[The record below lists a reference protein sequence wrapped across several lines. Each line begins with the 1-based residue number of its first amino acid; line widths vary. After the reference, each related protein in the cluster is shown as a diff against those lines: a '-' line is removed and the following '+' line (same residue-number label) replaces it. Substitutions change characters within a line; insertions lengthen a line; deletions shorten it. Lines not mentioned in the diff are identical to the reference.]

1 MKNRPVAV
9 LLVTLAAAA
18 AVIMLAGG
26 AGRPGA
32 TALPVRDVADD
43 RPLAWRILTLPPAA
57 GGHRA
62 SFGEPGIAVG
72 PHRVLVVDAA
82 RANAG
87 YPTWWVSS
95 DGGRH
100 WGSGQDFDTTGA
112 MTGDADAAFGPD
124 GYQYVLNLAFQDPPQ
139 QPTNPTILV
148 YSSLDRRHWAG
159 PATFPLPHGVD
170 QPDRPWLVPDPYR
183 PGRVYVTNSE
193 GAGDVVA
200 WISTDHAHIFSGPTL
215 VTGVDHAGSI
225 ELTSRPL
232 FDTANHDRTYML
244 YEASAV
250 GAAPAASQE
259 PLRDFPLTQL
269 WLAESDDAGRS
280 WSNRLV
286 LDITGAFGPS
296 AAGGSLG
303 HVIPASAIDGAGTL
317 YAAFSLRLG
326 DSAQTHIFLIHST
339 DHGEHWSR
347 PVRVDSGALRSNVM
361 PALAAGARGRVDVS
375 WYGSRSPNFTD
386 PHSRWVEMFAQSVD
400 AVAARPT
407 FTRSRL
413 SDVTHVGSIDA
424 SGNPGSS
431 QYDWGLRDFQGLV
444 IDACGMA
451 HTAWT
456 DDVGRGS
463 TVTARQISGPSL
475 LPGRRC

>member
-1 MKNRPVAV
+1 MKSRTPG

-18 AVIMLAGG
+18 AVTMLVDGG
-26 AGRPGA
+26 GVRVAPARGA
-32 TALPVRDVADD
+32 THVQGDG
-43 RPLAWRILTLPPAA
+43 PLAWQILTLPPAA
-57 GGHRA
+57 GAHPA
-62 SFGEPGIAVG
+62 SFGEPGITVG

-87 YPTWWVSS
+87 YPTWWISS
-95 DGGRH
+95 DDGSH

-124 GYQYVLNLAFQDPPQ
+124 GYLYALNLAFQNPPQ

-148 YSSLDRRHWAG
+148 YSSPDRRHWAG
-159 PATFPLPHGVD
+159 PATFPPPHGAD

-183 PGRVYVTNSE
+183 PGRVLVTNSE

-200 WISTDHAHIFSGPTL
+200 WVSADHAHTFSGPTL

-232 FDTANHDRTYML
+232 FDPANHDRVLML
-244 YEASAV
+244 YEASAADV
-250 GAAPAASQE
+250 APPASQA

-269 WLAESDDAGRS
+269 WLAESDDAGMS

-286 LDITGAFGPS
+286 LDITEAFGPE
-296 AAGGSLG
+296 ATGGSLG
-303 HVIPASAIDGAGTL
+303 HVLPASATDVSGTL

-326 DSAQTHIFLIHST
+326 NSTQTHVFLIHST
-339 DHGEHWSR
+339 DHGRQWST
-347 PVRVDSGALRSNVM
+347 PVRVDSEPLRSNVM
-361 PALAAGARGRVDVS
+361 PSLAAGASGRVDVS
-375 WYGSRSPNFTD
+375 WYGSQSADFTD
-386 PHSRWVEMFAQSVD
+386 PDSRWVEMFAQSVD
-400 AVAARPT
+400 ALAAQPT
-407 FTRSRL
+407 FTGGAVSA
-413 SDVTHVGSIDA
+413 VTHVGSIDA

-431 QYDWGLRDFQGLV
+431 QYDWDLRDFQGLA

-451 HTAWT
+451 HVAWT
-456 DDVGRGS
+456 DDVGKGS
-463 TVTARQISGPSL
+463 TAAARQISGPSL
-475 LPGRRC
+475 LPGLRC